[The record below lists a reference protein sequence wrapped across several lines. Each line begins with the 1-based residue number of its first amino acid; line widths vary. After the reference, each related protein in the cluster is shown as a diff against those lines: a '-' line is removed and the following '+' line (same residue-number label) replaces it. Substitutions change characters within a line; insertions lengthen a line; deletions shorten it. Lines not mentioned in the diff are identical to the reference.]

1 MALSIGL
8 PGPDLETSFDE
19 LLSTLLTCEVTFWLL
34 FRNLVFM
41 WIETVS
47 IVAEKFP
54 FLSVFFFINRF
65 SILFES
71 RFADSD
77 VFLIQLKSQPFGD
90 EDSSIFRIFNEFAN
104 EKLSNI

>member
-8 PGPDLETSFDE
+8 PDPDLETSFDE

-47 IVAEKFP
+47 IVAKKFP
-54 FLSVFFFINRF
+54 FLSVFFINRF
-65 SILFES
+65 SIFFWVS
-71 RFADSD
+71 
-77 VFLIQLKSQPFGD
+77 
-90 EDSSIFRIFNEFAN
+90 FR
-104 EKLSNI
+104 